1 MPRRISVKDAAEMN
15 GISPAT
21 AYNRIS
27 NGWTPKDAVS
37 TPPNS
42 SPKADRVWK
51 YLIDNPLAA
60 PKTVAEACDVSLGY
74 AKQLK
79 RKVGT
84 PPEVF
89 EAEMLR
95 DTTTS
100 SDLQKVLQ
108 EVRSV
113 RREVHHANQINWKF
127 WIITAAV
134 MAGAIYVG
142 GLFI

>member
-1 MPRRISVKDAAEMN
+1 MPKRISIKDAAEIN
-15 GISPAT
+15 GVSPST
-21 AYNRIS
+21 AYTRIA
-27 NGWTPKDAVS
+27 NGWSPKDAVS

-42 SPKADRVWK
+42 SPKATKVWK
-51 YLIDNPLAA
+51 YLIDNPLAE
-60 PKTVAEACDVSLGY
+60 PKEVAKNCGVSYGY
-74 AKQLK
+74 AVQLK

-84 PPEVF
+84 PRAVF
-89 EAEMLR
+89 EAEMLNEA
-95 DTTTS
+95 TTS

-142 GLFI
+142 GLKS